1 MNIGFREK
9 NWGEKN
15 YAYLEGLERF
25 ISKWKKLVFIA
36 KVNILCGAVTGE
48 KGENIVEVAMENE
61 GGTVNME
68 LQGSQLK
75 VEKCVKFEHR

>member
-1 MNIGFREK
+1 M
-9 NWGEKN
+9 
-15 YAYLEGLERF
+15 
-25 ISKWKKLVFIA
+25 FIA

-48 KGENIVEVAMENE
+48 KGENIVEVAMENK
-61 GGTVNME
+61 GGTVNIE